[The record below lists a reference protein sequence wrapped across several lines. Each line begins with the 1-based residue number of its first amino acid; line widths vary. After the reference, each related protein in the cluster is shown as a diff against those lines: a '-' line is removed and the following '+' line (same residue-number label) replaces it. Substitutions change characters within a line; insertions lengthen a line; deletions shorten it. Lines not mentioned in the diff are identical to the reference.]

1 MRHMLASNT
10 AKPQVPV
17 PNSQLAKLLKHLQ
30 VSKSGITKP
39 VVSVAKQKFLTLG
52 WELCELGSGTG
63 AKVKDSDSQF
73 QSEKHWCH
81 LL

>member
-1 MRHMLASNT
+1 MRFILASNT
-10 AKPQVPV
+10 AKPEVPV

-52 WELCELGSGTG
+52 WELCEIGSGAG
-63 AKVKDSDSQF
+63 AQQTD
-73 QSEKHWCH
+73 CH
-81 LL
+81 QIKT